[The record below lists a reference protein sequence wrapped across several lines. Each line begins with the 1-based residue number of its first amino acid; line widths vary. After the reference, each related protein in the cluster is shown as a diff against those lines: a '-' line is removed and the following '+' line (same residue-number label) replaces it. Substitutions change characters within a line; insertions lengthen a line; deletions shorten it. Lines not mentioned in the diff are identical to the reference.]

1 MITSGMSEL
10 RRLLWLGPLTVAV
23 AVTAVV
29 AVQALVVRV
38 LHPLPRFSESLL
50 QSTEPALAAAFFVAC
65 GIGVFAATS
74 RLANNAVQAFRRI
87 ALGAL
92 LVSFI
97 PNVVVAASGMR
108 GADWP
113 SMIAL
118 MLLHVVAWAVTVA
131 MLTTLKR
138 SPIQDARLA
147 GTRAE

>member
-1 MITSGMSEL
+1 MITSGTSEL
-10 RRLLWLGPLTVAV
+10 GRLLWLGPLTVAV

-29 AVQALVVRV
+29 AVQAAVVRV

-50 QSTEPALAAAFFVAC
+50 QSTEPALATGFFVAC
-65 GIGVFAATS
+65 GIGVFAATTK
-74 RLANNAVQAFRRI
+74 LANNPVQAFRRI

-92 LVSFI
+92 LVSFV
-97 PNVVVAASGMR
+97 PNVLVAASGMR

-131 MLTTLKR
+131 MLTTLTR
-138 SPIQDARLA
+138 SPVQDVTLA